1 VSCARI
7 TRRAP
12 ALFAPA
18 CAAAIL
24 IVGCASPEPK
34 VWNLDQ
40 LHDGET
46 RHRYQAALQ
55 GDFGWFMRHGLLGL
69 FQGAGAQFAA
79 DQDAEPVEDPAG
91 ECLTNLLELEER
103 ALALEGVDARHIE
116 WFARIAVEDRSR
128 LSRERAVIALGRLGQ
143 RLSVGLPARLGADQ
157 KPAGPNE
164 LAPILEELVRSVRVL
179 VEALPEKKSS
189 SEGAVAQQVTAVR
202 ALDLDLAAGRRAL
215 RATSELQRL
224 LATAELATRE
234 LDELV
239 VHLENL
245 LVRRALAA
253 AIEDTDEIVRAAAVH
268 GIAASGGARAIDVV
282 LFDRFRREKES
293 RPLRALLEVLT
304 ASGLPDPVVSG
315 VEITHSREE
324 WITSIHVIAIQHPDG
339 ELRVRAMRTLQAV
352 AAPELASLREEDW
365 QAWLIARREASQ
377 RKASQPVDASQRRD
391 TEVRAERAP

>member
-1 VSCARI
+1 MHRARI

-34 VWNLDQ
+34 VSNLDQ

-55 GDFGWFMRHGLLGL
+55 SDFGWFVRRDLLGI
-69 FQGAGAQFAA
+69 FQGAGVEYAT
-79 DQDAEPVEDPAG
+79 DVDAEPIEDPAG
-91 ECLTNLLELEER
+91 ECLANLLVLEER
-103 ALALEGVDARHIE
+103 ALARDGVDARHVE

-128 LSRERAVIALGRLGQ
+128 LSRERAVIALGRFGQ
-143 RLSVGLPARLGADQ
+143 RLSAGLPARLGADQ
-157 KPAGPNE
+157 KPAGPE
-164 LAPILEELVRSVRVL
+164 QLAPVLEELVRAVRVR
-179 VEALPEKKSS
+179 VEAREDKRAA
-189 SEGAVAQQVTAVR
+189 SEAAVAQQVAAIR

-215 RATSELQRL
+215 RASGELQRL
-224 LATAELATRE
+224 LVTADLSTRE
-234 LDELV
+234 LDDLV

-253 AIEDTDEIVRAAAVH
+253 AIEDSDEFVRAAAVH

-282 LFDRFRREKES
+282 LFDRFRREKET
-293 RPLRALLEVLT
+293 RPLRALLEVL
-304 ASGLPDPVVSG
+304 AVYGLPDAAASG
-315 VEITHSREE
+315 VEVTHTRDE
-324 WITSIHVIAIQHPDG
+324 WISSIHVIAIQHPDG

-352 AAPELASLREEDW
+352 AAPEIQSLREEDW
-365 QAWLIARREASQ
+365 QAWWLARR
-377 RKASQPVDASQRRD
+377 DATQSRD
-391 TEVRAERAP
+391 AAARPGQTP